1 MSERSQ
7 FLQGSLL
14 EIVLQMSLSFGPV
27 MCPHHSD
34 QMSQRSLGSLC
45 SIVKTLIVNGN
56 GPAKGQTDKVTY
68 TYNTSLNWGNFK
80 EGFRAQ
86 LFLYVAFSK

>member
-1 MSERSQ
+1 MCPHHSDSDQMSERSQ
-7 FLQGSLL
+7 VLQGSLL
-14 EIVLQMSLSFGPV
+14 EIVPQMSLSFGPV

-45 SIVKTLIVNGN
+45 SIVNTLIVNGN

-68 TYNTSLNWGNFK
+68 TGHLHLQYILEWGSF
-80 EGFRAQ
+80 
-86 LFLYVAFSK
+86 